1 MNHGRATVYLGGTIR
16 TMDASNPTVNAVV
29 TVGDRILYAGGE
41 SEARRMAGPEST
53 AHDLVGACLLPGFVD
68 AHTHPLMLG
77 QCTSWADLT
86 GIGDAATLIARLRD
100 HAATLPANV
109 PIRGFGYDQHL
120 FPDGRHPT
128 ASQIDSVVDGRAV
141 VIMHASGHGYVANH
155 AALREAG
162 ITSDTS
168 TPPGGL
174 IGRDENGHLDG
185 RIFDAACDL
194 LTGTGGVKIG
204 NHGPNFHLSDDP
216 DVLLD
221 HLLSAQQM
229 LFAAGIT
236 SVGDAQVT
244 DREMQVYLHARAR
257 GVWQLRVSM
266 MLLSSHLPYLES
278 LGLTAGFGDDTLRIC
293 GVKFYADGS
302 LISGTAY
309 LPCGCGGEHGHL
321 YHSFEELAALIEQAH
336 RLGFQT
342 MTHAQGETPIGVVL
356 DAIDDAQRRS
366 PRADARHR
374 IEHCGLP
381 SDDQIARMRLLDVW
395 PIPQPTQVWQ
405 YGAGIRRERGEVA
418 ERMYP
423 SGLYERAGVP
433 VVLSSDVP
441 VTMPDVMRSMWAA
454 ATRSTLG
461 GDVLGP
467 DCTISMATA
476 LAGYTIRAAES
487 LHRES
492 VVGSLTAGKLADLVV
507 VDRDPLTVP
516 VAKVPGLRVVRTIV
530 GGSTVWAA
538 DSR

>member
-1 MNHGRATVYLGGTIR
+1 MNHGRVLVYLGGTIR
-16 TMDASNPTVNAVV
+16 TMDVGNPTVNAVV
-29 TVGDRILYAGGE
+29 TVGDRILYVGGE
-41 SEARRMAGPEST
+41 SEARRLAGREST
-53 AHDLVGACLLPGFVD
+53 VHDLLGACLLPGFVD

-86 GIGDAATLIARLRD
+86 GIGNADVLIARLRD
-100 HAATLPANV
+100 HAASLPADA

-120 FPDGRHPT
+120 FPEGRHPT
-128 ASQIDSVVDGRAV
+128 AAQIDAVVAGRAV

-155 AALREAG
+155 VALREAG
-162 ITSDTS
+162 ITSDTP

-174 IGRDENGHLDG
+174 IGRDDNGHLDG
-185 RIFDAACDL
+185 RVFDAACDL
-194 LTGTGGVKIG
+194 LTGVGGVKIA

-216 DVLLD
+216 DVLLE

-266 MLLSSHLPYLES
+266 MMLSSHLPFLES
-278 LGLTAGFGDDTLRIC
+278 LGLTAGFGDDTLRIA

-356 DAIDDAQRRS
+356 DAIDDAQRRA

-381 SDDQIARMRLLDVW
+381 SDEQIARMRALGAW

-405 YGAGIRRERGEVA
+405 YGAGIRRERGEMA

-423 SGLYERAGVP
+423 SGFYERAGVP

-454 ATRSTLG
+454 VTRSTLG

-467 DCTISMATA
+467 QCAISMATA
-476 LAGYTIRAAES
+476 LAGYTIRGAES
-487 LHRES
+487 LHRDS
-492 VVGSLTAGKLADLVV
+492 VVGSLTAGKLADLVI

-516 VAKVPGLRVVRTIV
+516 VGKVPGLTVLRTTI
-530 GGSTVWAA
+530 GGSTVWSA

>member
-1 MNHGRATVYLGGTIR
+1 V
-16 TMDASNPTVNAVV
+16 
-29 TVGDRILYAGGE
+29 
-41 SEARRMAGPEST
+41 
-53 AHDLVGACLLPGFVD
+53 
-68 AHTHPLMLG
+68 
-77 QCTSWADLT
+77 
-86 GIGDAATLIARLRD
+86 
-100 HAATLPANV
+100 
-109 PIRGFGYDQHL
+109 
-120 FPDGRHPT
+120 
-128 ASQIDSVVDGRAV
+128 
-141 VIMHASGHGYVANH
+141 
-155 AALREAG
+155 
-162 ITSDTS
+162 
-168 TPPGGL
+168 
-174 IGRDENGHLDG
+174 
-185 RIFDAACDL
+185 FDAACDL
-194 LTGTGGVKIG
+194 LTGADGVKVAH
-204 NHGPNFHLSDDP
+204 HGPNFHLSDDP
-216 DVLLD
+216 EVLLD

-257 GVWQLRVSM
+257 KVWQLRVSM
-266 MLLSSHLPYLES
+266 MMLSSHLPYLEA
-278 LGLTAGFGDDTLRIC
+278 LGLTAGFGDDTLRIA

-321 YHSFEELAALIEQAH
+321 YHPFEELAALIERAH

-356 DAIDDAQRRS
+356 DAIEDAQRRS

-381 SDDQIARMRLLDVW
+381 TDEQIARMRALGVW

-405 YGAGIRRERGEVA
+405 YGAGIRRERGEMA

-454 ATRSTLG
+454 VTRSTLG

-467 DCTISMATA
+467 GCAISMASA
-476 LAGYTIRAAES
+476 LAGYTIRGAQS

-492 VVGSLTAGKLADLVV
+492 VVGSLAAGKLADLVV

-516 VAKVPGLRVVRTIV
+516 LAKVPGLRVVRTIV
-530 GGSTVWAA
+530 GGSTVWTA
-538 DSR
+538 DPR